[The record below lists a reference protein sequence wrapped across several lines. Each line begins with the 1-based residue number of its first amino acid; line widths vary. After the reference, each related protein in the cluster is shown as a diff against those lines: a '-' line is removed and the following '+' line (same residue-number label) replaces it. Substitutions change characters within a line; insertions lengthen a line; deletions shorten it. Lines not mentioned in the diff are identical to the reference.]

1 MDIQILQLTE
11 GARQARGLT
20 VVIDVFRAF
29 TAEAY
34 MAGNHAEKIIPVG
47 DVQAAFDYKAAHPEA
62 LLCGEREGVMIE
74 GFDFG
79 NSPSQL
85 EHIDLTGKTLV
96 HTTSAGTQG
105 IANAI
110 HADEIIAG
118 SLVCARAIVKYIRQR
133 KPDTVSLVCM
143 GLMAA
148 APTDE
153 DTLCAEYIKSCL
165 EGKPLPD
172 LEERI
177 RRLRDTD
184 GAKFFDPAQQAVFPE
199 RDFHLSVQ
207 ANAFHFVLRL
217 KQDPSG
223 GPAYME
229 RIDMPDAPQ
238 APAEVGQPTAVAP
251 GDKMSQFTREQV
263 LAFPEQLK
271 CQLVYG
277 RHRQPEGDFDCALVL
292 GGPSEFM
299 ESRAQAAA
307 DLYFAGRVP
316 YLMVSGGVYRES
328 PFGTLTE
335 AQVLARYLTKAG
347 VPDERVLLEDRA
359 STTVENMKFC
369 NSLLQTRFP
378 GKKLRL
384 AVVTSNFHVYRATQ
398 LAKDF
403 FPDHSL
409 YGVGAVYPMDNAEEY
424 LSDPIMPRWVTNEC
438 RCLWGHV
445 KSGRVPDFTL

>member
-11 GARQARGLT
+11 GARQAKGLT
-20 VVIDVFRAF
+20 VIIDVFRAF

-34 MAGNHAEKIIPVG
+34 MACNRAEKIIPVG
-47 DVQAAFDYKAAHPEA
+47 DIQTAFDYKAQHPEA
-62 LLCGEREGVMIE
+62 LLCGEREGKMIE

-85 EHIDLTGKTLV
+85 ETADLAGKTIV

-110 HADEIIAG
+110 SADEIIAG

-133 KPDTVSLVCM
+133 NPETVSLVCM
-143 GLMAA
+143 GLMATT
-148 APTDE
+148 PTEE
-153 DTLCAEYIKSCL
+153 DTLCAEYIKSRL

-172 LEERI
+172 LEQRI
-177 RRLRDTD
+177 QRLKETD
-184 GAKFFDPAQQAVFPE
+184 GAKFFDPAQQDVFPE

-207 ANAFHFVLRL
+207 ANAFHFILRL
-217 KQDPSG
+217 KQDPEG
-223 GPAYME
+223 GLAYME
-229 RIDMPDAPQ
+229 RVDMSDTPQ
-238 APAEVGQPTAVAP
+238 ARATGAATIVNP
-251 GDKMSQFTREQV
+251 GNKMSQFTKEQV
-263 LAFPEQLK
+263 LNFPDSLK

-277 RHRQPEGDFDCALVL
+277 RHQEPEGKFDCALVL

-307 DLYFAGRVP
+307 DLYFSGRVP

-335 AQVLARYLTKAG
+335 AQVLARYLEKAG
-347 VPDERVLLEDRA
+347 VPSDRITLEDRA

-369 NSLLQTRFP
+369 NNLLQERFP
-378 GKKLRL
+378 GKPLRL

-398 LAKDF
+398 LAKGF
-403 FPDHSL
+403 FPEYTL
-409 YGVGAVYPMDNAEEY
+409 WGVGATYPKDNAEEY
-424 LSDPIMPRWVTNEC
+424 LSDPVMPQWVTNEC
-438 RCLWGHV
+438 RCLWGHTR
-445 KSGRVPDFTL
+445 SGLVPDFTL